1 MVRRSPRRP
10 TQQLV
15 RVAVI
20 IIVMLVAVLYARF
33 SDRGTAPASTPAP
46 RQPVAATPAPDKP
59 TTETR
64 ASGLPAI
71 ILADLPPEARAT
83 IDLIDQD
90 GPFPFE
96 KDGSTFQNRER
107 LLPGKPAGY
116 YREYT
121 VITPGSDDR
130 GARRI
135 IAGRSGELYYTDDHY
150 DSFWEVLR

>member
-1 MVRRSPRRP
+1 MVRRSPRRQS
-10 TQQLV
+10 QQLV
-15 RVAVI
+15 RAAI
-20 IIVMLVAVLYARF
+20 IIIIMVAAVLYARF
-33 SDRGTAPASTPAP
+33 SDRGTTPASIPAP
-46 RQPVAATPAPDKP
+46 RQPVAATAAPKQPA
-59 TTETR
+59 TITR
-64 ASGLPAI
+64 ASTLPAI
-71 ILADLPPEARAT
+71 TLAELPPEARAT
-83 IDLIDQD
+83 IGLIDQD
-90 GPFPFE
+90 GPFPFD

-107 LLPGKPAGY
+107 RLPGKPAGY